1 MVGVLL
7 GWANDARISENDG
20 GIMWRGWGAAIIPRR
35 LTAGQ
40 RSVPMENLVLL
51 PGMMCDE
58 RLWGPQIDGLR
69 GQCRSITVG
78 DISRSDSIESLA
90 RDVLEAAPPRFAL
103 AGLSMGGIVALEMW
117 RLSASGGEIDA
128 SGGKQQ
134 TRITRL
140 ALLNTNAHADLPER
154 SRQRD
159 ELLARALA
167 GGFEDMVKEE
177 LKPVY
182 LAEKNKDNGV
192 LLDTV
197 FAMAMMQGT
206 EVFQRQC
213 RALQSRAGFEAVLP
227 SINVPTLLLC
237 GDEDRLC
244 PVAVHRQMA
253 EAIPDSQLHIIESCG
268 HLSTME
274 APEEVN
280 RALGRWLQI

>member
-1 MVGVLL
+1 
-7 GWANDARISENDG
+7 
-20 GIMWRGWGAAIIPRR
+20 
-35 LTAGQ
+35 
-40 RSVPMENLVLL
+40 MENLVLL

-117 RLSASGGEIDA
+117 RQSSSDGNSA
-128 SGGKQQ
+128 

-182 LAEKNKDNGV
+182 LAEKNKDNGF

-197 FAMAMMQGT
+197 FTMAMKQGT

-213 RALQSRAGFEAVLP
+213 RALQNRAGFEAVLP
-227 SINVPTLLLC
+227 SISVPTLLLC

-253 EAIPDSQLHIIESCG
+253 EAIPGSQLHTIESCG

-280 RALGRWLQI
+280 LALSRWLQA